1 MKANSPT
8 YKYTLGERKEGSGG
22 YGSGTGT
29 GTGSTSP
36 SYSSALE
43 KYKSGLS
50 GLKYK
55 S

>member
-8 YKYTLGERKEGSGG
+8 YKYTFGEKKEGGG
-22 YGSGTGT
+22 YGSGTA
-29 GTGSTSP
+29 TGSTSP

-50 GLKYK
+50 GLKDK